1 MNGSL
6 PIDTGSPLSYVSRR
20 WRQACNFLGVIPKTI
35 LGNWN
40 GTLDNHLES
49 LRAEWLL
56 YLTLVI
62 HIIKYAKSNPNG
74 GICIIR

>member
-1 MNGSL
+1 
-6 PIDTGSPLSYVSRR
+6 
-20 WRQACNFLGVIPKTI
+20 LGVIPKTI

-40 GTLDNHLES
+40 GTLDNHLEF

-56 YLTLVI
+56 YLILVI

>member
-1 MNGSL
+1 
-6 PIDTGSPLSYVSRR
+6 
-20 WRQACNFLGVIPKTI
+20 LGVIPKTI